1 MGKVHAAQKG
11 RILFLTFPKETEAI
25 NFIPSIKE
33 REKKAAAK
41 INDLSKKIQEI
52 TVVNTQL
59 KEENQQ
65 LKSALSEA
73 YEQLGVLF
81 EIAEKKGEIEVKEEE
96 IEENLVDIPDV
107 KI

>member
-11 RILFLTFPKETEAI
+11 RILFLTFPKEVEAK
-25 NFIPSIKE
+25 NFIFNIKE
-33 REKKAAAK
+33 KEKKMIAK
-41 INDLSKKIQEI
+41 INELGKQNQEI

-65 LKSALSEA
+65 LKSALAEA

-81 EIAEKKGEIEVKEEE
+81 EIAEKKGEVEVKEEE

-107 KI
+107 KF